1 MKDKSKSAHEIHTF
15 GRAFLDYSYYILVHV
30 QPVFTLS
37 IRCPEV
43 EKKIFKEIWPL
54 RVGGQGFRKYTIMCV
69 LALQVLHT
77 KCGQDWPNSFWEKL
91 LMWYGIPCNI
101 YKDEKIAKSDYNQG
115 FKNFKIYNICPKNI
129 WNSTKEIKGKT
140 PASSIPIDSI
150 SYIDSISFTWLS
162 YAESYYPL
170 SKWNYE

>member
-43 EKKIFKEIWPL
+43 EKKIFKEIWPP

-91 LMWYGIPCNI
+91 LMWYGNLAIFTRMKRLQNLI
-101 YKDEKIAKSDYNQG
+101 TTKVLKISKSITFVQ
-115 FKNFKIYNICPKNI
+115 KIF
-129 WNSTKEIKGKT
+129 EIRQKR
-140 PASSIPIDSI
+140 
-150 SYIDSISFTWLS
+150 
-162 YAESYYPL
+162 
-170 SKWNYE
+170 